1 MNKAELTEQIAENG
15 GLTKVLANK
24 VIDSFANTVIAELK
38 KGNRVTIK
46 DFGTFSVTKRA
57 ARNGRNP
64 KTGATLKI
72 KASKAVKFSTGKE
85 FMAILSE

>member
-1 MNKAELTEQIAENG
+1 MNKAELAGQIAATAW
-15 GLTKVLANK
+15 LTQYKANK
-24 VIDSFANTVIAELK
+24 VIDSFASTVISELK

-46 DFGTFSVTKRA
+46 DFGTFSVTNRA

-85 FMAILSE
+85 FMALIN